1 MDAGRSFNIQPI
13 GLAVRDT
20 LRLEMGYC
28 LYGNEIN
35 DNRSPI
41 SAGLGW
47 ITKTETDFLNA
58 KLHQKAIDE
67 GTPEKLV
74 GFEIETRGIP
84 RTGYLIFDKNQQ
96 PIGQVTSGTQ
106 SPSLNKG
113 IGMGYVKS
121 SNARLGETILIK
133 IRDKFLPA
141 KVVKTPFYK
150 SK

>member
-1 MDAGRSFNIQPI
+1 
-13 GLAVRDT
+13 
-20 LRLEMGYC
+20 
-28 LYGNEIN
+28 
-35 DNRSPI
+35 
-41 SAGLGW
+41 LGW
-47 ITKTETDFLNA
+47 VTKTETDFLNA

-84 RTGYLIFDKNQQ
+84 RTGYFIFDKTQQ
-96 PIGQVTSGTQ
+96 PIGRVTSGTQ

-121 SNARLGETILIK
+121 SNAQLGETILIK

-150 SK
+150 PK